1 MILKYLSKFV
11 LEILPSVVATI
22 IGAYI
27 VNHYI
32 TKPANAPV
40 VAAVSTVDPKTAD
53 PKKTDAKDAE
63 TPSDVASAPEP
74 GTAKKSTPD
83 KASIDKASIDKAS
96 IDKASIDKASIDKAS
111 IDKASVEDA
120 AEKSTDKPTQAAS
133 LPVEPRRHQPAP
145 HDRTV
150 GKAVSVPV
158 QTPTPAVAAA
168 SIVPPLEAS
177 PPQEERRDAND
188 MARAAIER
196 LRRSTEA
203 SRAPEAPRVQDPP
216 RIVSAPAQPV
226 QPLPPPIM
234 VSTPPS
240 GDGHNPNATVSLRPP
255 FARVDDP
262 RRPTPPA
269 DIPTASPPMDLHTE
283 ATASTPAHLT
293 VAQDVLSAAKS
304 VLHAVLPH

>member
-32 TKPANAPV
+32 TRPAADAPV
-40 VAAVSTVDPKTAD
+40 VAAVSTVEPKAGD
-53 PKKTDAKDAE
+53 PKKTDAKESE

-74 GTAKKSTPD
+74 GTAKKSSP
-83 KASIDKASIDKAS
+83 
-96 IDKASIDKASIDKAS
+96 
-111 IDKASVEDA
+111 DKASVEEA
-120 AEKSTDKPTQAAS
+120 VEKSTDKPTQTAS
-133 LPVEPRRHQPAP
+133 LPVEPRRHQPTT
-145 HDRTV
+145 HDRTIA
-150 GKAVSVPV
+150 KAVPVPV
-158 QTPTPAVAAA
+158 QTPAPAVAAA
-168 SIVPPLEAS
+168 SIVPPAEAS
-177 PPQEERRDAND
+177 PAQEERRDAND

-216 RIVSAPAQPV
+216 RLVSAPV

-240 GDGHNPNATVSLRPP
+240 GDAHNPNATVSLRPP

-269 DIPTASPPMDLHTE
+269 DIPTASPPMDLHAE
-283 ATASTPAHLT
+283 ATASVPEHLT
-293 VAQDVLSAAKS
+293 VAQDVLFAAKS

>member
-32 TKPANAPV
+32 TRPAADAPV
-40 VAAVSTVDPKTAD
+40 VAAVSTVDPKTVD

-74 GTAKKSTPD
+74 GTAQKSTPD
-83 KASIDKASIDKAS
+83 KASVEKG
-96 IDKASIDKASIDKAS
+96 
-111 IDKASVEDA
+111 SVEKGL
-120 AEKSTDKPTQAAS
+120 EKSSDKSTQTAS
-133 LPVEPRRHQPAP
+133 LPAEVRRHQPAI
-145 HDRTV
+145 HDRTIA
-150 GKAVSVPV
+150 KAVPVPA
-158 QTPTPAVAAA
+158 QTPASAVAAA
-168 SIVPPLEAS
+168 NIVPPVEAS

-196 LRRSTEA
+196 LRRSTET
-203 SRAPEAPRVQDPP
+203 SRAPDAPRVQDPP
-216 RIVSAPAQPV
+216 RTASAPV

-240 GDGHNPNATVSLRPP
+240 GDAHNPNAMVSLRPP

-269 DIPTASPPMDLHTE
+269 DIPTASPPMDLHAET
-283 ATASTPAHLT
+283 TASMPEHLT